1 MSSGFD
7 ERADIASRFGVSA
20 AQVQRDYL
28 ISLVLAHL
36 AERHAESVLFIGGTA
51 LARTHLPDGRLS
63 EDIDLIALGRRTEI
77 ADRLTR
83 DLPRAALRRF
93 GRLKW
98 RPALTEVSGS
108 DAAYLMSDDESII
121 LKIQLLSRIG
131 MPSWPTESK
140 VLVQRYRDA
149 PEAMLRVPT
158 RSAFVAG
165 KTLAWCDRGAARDLW
180 DLWALANI
188 DAIDGDAAE
197 LFRRYGPTNKVP
209 QPWQFATAPT
219 ERQWHAQLAGQT
231 RLTVSAQDALEIVSA
246 AWEQAAD

>member
-1 MSSGFD
+1 M
-7 ERADIASRFGVSA
+7 
-20 AQVQRDYL
+20 QRDYL

-36 AERHAESVLFIGGTA
+36 AERHADSVLFIGGTA

-63 EDIDLIALGRRTEI
+63 EDIDLIAQGRRTEI

-83 DLPRAALRRF
+83 DLPRAVQRRF

-108 DAAYLMSDDESII
+108 DAAYLISEDETIV
-121 LKIQLLSRIG
+121 LKIQLLSQTG
-131 MPSWPTESK
+131 MPPWPTESK
-140 VLVQRYRDA
+140 ALVQRYRDA
-149 PEAMLRVPT
+149 PEAVLRVPT

-165 KTLAWCDRGAARDLW
+165 KALAWCDRGAARDLW

-188 DAIDGDAAE
+188 NAIDREAAE

-209 QPWQFATAPT
+209 QPWQFATPPT
-219 ERQWHAQLAGQT
+219 EQQWHAQLAGQT
-231 RLTVSAQDALEIVSA
+231 RLTVSAQESLEIVSA
-246 AWEQAAD
+246 AWEQVTD

>member
-7 ERADIASRFGVSA
+7 ERVDIASRFGVSA
-20 AQVQRDYL
+20 DQVRRDYL

-36 AERHAESVLFIGGTA
+36 AERHADSLLFIGGTA

-63 EDIDLIALGRRTEI
+63 EDIDLIALGKRTEI

-83 DLPRAALRRF
+83 DLPRAVLRRF

-108 DAAYLMSDDESII
+108 DAAYLMSDDESIV

-131 MPSWPTESK
+131 MPPWPTESRM
-140 VLVQRYRDA
+140 LVQRYRDA
-149 PEAMLRVPT
+149 PEALLRVPT
-158 RSAFVAG
+158 LAAFAAG
-165 KTLAWCDRGAARDLW
+165 KALAWCDRGAARDLW

-188 DAIDGDAAE
+188 GAIDGEAAE
-197 LFRRYGPTNKVP
+197 LFRRHGPTNKVP

-231 RLTVSAQDALEIVSA
+231 RLTVTARDALEIVSA
-246 AWEQAAD
+246 AWKQAAN